1 MRKVPK
7 ILLCIVAALMIVLG
21 FLLFRSCNQ
30 DSQPSASP
38 SAPSVSNVS
47 AAVTPSASLESS
59 TPEASPWEDEMPMMV
74 GGRGTTV
81 GAVQDRLRAL
91 GYFRYKASG
100 YFVSMTQQSI
110 LSFQKK
116 NSLMQD
122 GLIGEE
128 TLQALYSAGVQRN
141 AIVEVK
147 TPEEKPSTV
156 RPREYGETTPWS
168 EISPM
173 SAANHQFLILD
184 FSSQLYFNAV
194 RVGGTN
200 HLEFEPANAEEGQ
213 KLLKIFGGQ
222 TSYEKRA
229 CIVQVGDRY
238 FAASFCGMPH
248 GTATVADNT
257 LGGQFCLYFT
267 GSTAEGLPIQ
277 DAEHNANIVKASTP
291 AQE

>member
-1 MRKVPK
+1 
-7 ILLCIVAALMIVLG
+7 
-21 FLLFRSCNQ
+21 
-30 DSQPSASP
+30 
-38 SAPSVSNVS
+38 
-47 AAVTPSASLESS
+47 
-59 TPEASPWEDEMPMMV
+59 MPMMV

-116 NSLMQD
+116 NSLTQD

-173 SAANHQFLILD
+173 IAANHQFLIID

>member
-7 ILLCIVAALMIVLG
+7 ILLCVVAGFMIVLG
-21 FLLFRSCNQ
+21 FLLFRSCGKNGQ
-30 DSQPSASP
+30 PSVSPSASSISQASAAPTPSASP
-38 SAPSVSNVS
+38 
-47 AAVTPSASLESS
+47 ESS
-59 TPEASPWEDEMPMMV
+59 LPEASPWVDELPIVV

-116 NSLMQD
+116 NSLTQD

-128 TLQALYSAGVQRN
+128 TLQAMYSAGVQRN

-168 EISPM
+168 EVNPM
-173 SAANHQFLILD
+173 IAANQQFPVID

-229 CIVQVGDRY
+229 CIVQIGDRY

-248 GTATVADNT
+248 GAATISDNT

-277 DAEHNANIVKASTP
+277 DAEHNANIVQASTP

>member
-7 ILLCIVAALMIVLG
+7 ILLCVVAGFMIVLG
-21 FLLFRSCNQ
+21 FLLFRSCGKNGQ
-30 DSQPSASP
+30 PSVSPSASSISQASAAPTPSASP
-38 SAPSVSNVS
+38 
-47 AAVTPSASLESS
+47 ESS
-59 TPEASPWEDEMPMMV
+59 LPEASPWVDELPIVV

-116 NSLMQD
+116 NSLTQD

-128 TLQALYSAGVQRN
+128 TLQAMYSEGVQRN

-168 EISPM
+168 EVNPM
-173 SAANHQFLILD
+173 IAANQQFLVID

-229 CIVQVGDRY
+229 CIVQIGDRY

-248 GTATVADNT
+248 GAATISDNT

-277 DAEHNANIVKASTP
+277 DAEHNANIVQASTP

>member
-7 ILLCIVAALMIVLG
+7 ILLCVVAGLMIVLG
-21 FLLFRSCNQ
+21 FLLFRSCGKNGQ
-30 DSQPSASP
+30 PSVSPSASSISQASAVPTPSASP
-38 SAPSVSNVS
+38 
-47 AAVTPSASLESS
+47 ESS
-59 TPEASPWEDEMPMMV
+59 LPEASPWVDELPIVV

-116 NSLMQD
+116 NSLTQD
-122 GLIGEE
+122 GLIGDE
-128 TLQALYSAGVQRN
+128 TLQAMYSAGVQRN

-168 EISPM
+168 EVNPM
-173 SAANHQFLILD
+173 IAANQQFLVID

-229 CIVQVGDRY
+229 CIVQIGDRY

-248 GTATVADNT
+248 GAATISDNT

-277 DAEHNANIVKASTP
+277 DAEHNANIVQASTP

>member
-1 MRKVPK
+1 
-7 ILLCIVAALMIVLG
+7 
-21 FLLFRSCNQ
+21 
-30 DSQPSASP
+30 
-38 SAPSVSNVS
+38 
-47 AAVTPSASLESS
+47 
-59 TPEASPWEDEMPMMV
+59 MPMMV

-147 TPEEKPSTV
+147 TPEEKPSSV

-173 SAANHQFLILD
+173 IAANQQFLIID

-194 RVGGTN
+194 RVGGTH